1 MLLFTVV
8 SGLIPGVGSAL
19 KGKIM
24 KRLLISA
31 CLLSSGVCA
40 VQAQENVLSGLPQ
53 STNVAAA
60 FSTTSG
66 ARAPLVKPLSQS
78 ASLLVSD
85 ALTSVLTASVPTA
98 VETALALPFAAT
110 DAAMP
115 EPSPEPLPRF
125 IYSDRDDYRWQL
137 GLGVSFER
145 FRSSAY
151 SASGVGTN
159 TSLSFFLNDWLGA
172 EGNISTFFAP
182 TIFDGDH
189 VKLVNYG
196 VGPKIAWRRPRW
208 EPWFH
213 GLFGGT
219 HAVPRIAGH
228 SQNGFSLQF
237 GGGADY
243 RVLPRLS
250 FRLELDYVRTRLFGQ
265 WQNNGQAA
273 AGIVFHF

>member
-1 MLLFTVV
+1 
-8 SGLIPGVGSAL
+8 
-19 KGKIM
+19 M
-24 KRLLISA
+24 KRLLISSF
-31 CLLSSGVCA
+31 LLFGCAWAVSAQQSIPSSVPA
-40 VQAQENVLSGLPQ
+40 S
-53 STNVAAA
+53 NVAGD
-60 FSTTSG
+60 FNTTSA
-66 ARAPLVKPLSQS
+66 ARMPLVRPIPQGGPLFVADALDIAS
-78 ASLLVSD
+78 AS
-85 ALTSVLTASVPTA
+85 AGVPVT
-98 VETALALPFAAT
+98 VTTALALPLENMGSAEPQPT
-110 DAAMP
+110 P
-115 EPSPEPLPRF
+115 EPSPRF

-151 SASGVGTN
+151 SASAIGTN

-182 TIFDGDH
+182 AIYAGDH

-219 HAVPRIAGH
+219 HALPQIAGH
-228 SQNGFSLQF
+228 GQNGVSIQL

-250 FRLELDYVRTRLFGQ
+250 FRLEVDYVRTRLFDQ

-273 AGIVFHF
+273 AGVVFHF